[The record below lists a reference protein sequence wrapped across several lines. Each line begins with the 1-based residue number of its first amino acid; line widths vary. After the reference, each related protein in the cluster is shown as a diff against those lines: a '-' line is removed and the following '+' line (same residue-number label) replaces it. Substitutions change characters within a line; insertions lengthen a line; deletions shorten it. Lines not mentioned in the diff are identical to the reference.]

1 MADERRTKN
10 LGLPLDMLGHIQTEQ
25 NIIEAF
31 KKIDEA
37 IGNLGG
43 TDPSNPP
50 ATPTAADITVI
61 PPEGFTGTTVQEI
74 LIEVATRLVAVEA
87 AVAGGGA

>member
-1 MADERRTKN
+1 MADEHRTKN
-10 LGLPLDMLGHIQTEQ
+10 LGLPLNMLGHIQTEQ
-25 NIIEAF
+25 NIVEAF

-37 IGNLGG
+37 VGNLGG

-50 ATPTAADITVI
+50 ATPTAADISVT

-74 LIEVATRLVAVEA
+74 LNEIATRLVAAEA
-87 AVAGGGA
+87 ALAGGGA